1 MLPEKALG
9 LAGRFFY
16 DAPSGKKC
24 SIGKYFPTWFFRLR
38 INGLA
43 FMGSSQSLKK

>member
-1 MLPEKALG
+1 MLAVKSFG
-9 LAGRFFY
+9 LVDRSFY

-43 FMGSSQSLKK
+43 FMGAS